1 LADDDESAELTEK
14 TFQHEPVMPEEV
26 LRILR
31 PERGGVFLDGTVGG
45 AGHAVRLLEAE
56 SSVRVIGIDQDPE
69 AIEASA
75 RRLVKYGDRV
85 ELVLGNFRKI
95 EELKSTTE
103 IDGLAGALLDLGV
116 SSHQIDTSAR
126 GFSFRPGTSLRMRMG
141 GTTGEDREPAADF
154 LNAATEQEL
163 GRVFREF
170 GDERRWR
177 ALAREVVKRR
187 KTRPFSTSDDLVGA
201 LTGVLGRS
209 ASEREKARLFQAV
222 RIVVNDELDALRE
235 GLESIRERLAVG
247 GRLVVISYHS
257 LEDRITKHTFRR
269 WAEECVCPPG
279 LPVCICQKKALGRVL
294 TRRPERPSE
303 EEVAR
308 NPRSRSARVRA
319 WENGGNQKTGARL
332 PR

>member
-1 LADDDESAELTEK
+1 VTEK
-14 TFQHEPVMPEEV
+14 KYQHEPVMPDEV
-26 LRILR
+26 LRFLR
-31 PERGGVFLDGTVGG
+31 PERGGVFLDATIGG

-56 SSVRVIGIDQDPE
+56 SDVRVIGIDQDPE

-75 RRLVKYGDRV
+75 RRLEEYGDRV
-85 ELVLGNFRKI
+85 ELVLGNFRDI
-95 EELKSTTE
+95 ANLESGTD

-116 SSHQIDTSAR
+116 SSHQIDTTAC

-141 GTTGEDREPAADF
+141 GTTGESREPAAAL
-154 LNAATEQEL
+154 LNTATEQEL
-163 GRVFREF
+163 GRVFRDF

-177 ALAREVVKRR
+177 VLARVVVRRR

-201 LTGVLGRS
+201 LTAVLGRS

-222 RIVVNDELDALRE
+222 RIAVNDELDALRE
-235 GLESIRERLAVG
+235 GLETIRERLEVG

-257 LEDRITKHTFRR
+257 LEDRITKHTFRE
-269 WAEECVCPPG
+269 WARACVCPPR
-279 LPVCICQKKALGRVL
+279 LPVCRCRGKPLGRVL

-308 NPRSRSARVRA
+308 NPRARSARLRA
-319 WENGGNQKTGARL
+319 WEKSGSQEMGSGRRA
-332 PR
+332 